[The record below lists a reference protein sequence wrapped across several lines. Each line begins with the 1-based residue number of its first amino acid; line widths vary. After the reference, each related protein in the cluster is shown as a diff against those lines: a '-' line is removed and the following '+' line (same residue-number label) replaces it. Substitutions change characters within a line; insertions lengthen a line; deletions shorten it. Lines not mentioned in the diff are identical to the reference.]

1 MQRWTIS
8 RSDCDVRWKVDCN
21 MITSDEQGSGWIE
34 KTFQSTC
41 KSQTCTKKRSWSL
54 FGGLLPKWSTTLSES
69 RWNHYIWEVCSANWR
84 DAWKLQCLK
93 LALVNRLGPI
103 VHCTT
108 NASEVEWNGLQSFAS
123 SAIFTTWPPAN
134 QVPLLQASQ
143 QIFAGKTL
151 LQPAGGRKY
160 FPRVHWIPKLGFLH
174 YRNKLISRWQ
184 KCVDCNGSY
193 FE

>member
-1 MQRWTIS
+1 M
-8 RSDCDVRWKVDCN
+8 N
-21 MITSDEQGSGWIE
+21 L
-34 KTFQSTC
+34 QSTSQ
-41 KSQTCTKKRSWSL
+41 SQTCTKKRSWSL
-54 FGGLLPKWSTTLSES
+54 FGGLPPIWSTRAFCIPVKSLHLRSMVHKLMSCTEN
-69 RWNHYIWEVCSANWR
+69 RTACSQHRSTERA
-84 DAWKLQCLK
+84 
-93 LALVNRLGPI
+93 PI
-103 VHCTT
+103 FSAAMLTACHKT
-108 NASEVEWNGLQSFAS
+108 NASEVKWIGLQSFAS